1 MHTERDFQLSQA
13 LRALP
18 ARLADPCRLGDVLQ
32 ALGDHAA
39 ALVLLAFS
47 IPAIVPSPGIPA
59 GAIFGTALAFIGLQM
74 CLGRPRLRLPR
85 PLARLSVGRARLE
98 RLVERIAPRL
108 ERVERRLKARAVALA
123 TPGAVRALGLVVFL
137 MAVLIALPIP
147 FGNTLPGLAILAL
160 ALGLAQRDG
169 LAIAAGLG
177 LSLLACVACVALG
190 LGGWELIS
198 RMFGA

>member
-1 MHTERDFQLSQA
+1 MQTERDLHLSQA

-18 ARLADPCRLGDVLQ
+18 ARLADPCRLDDLLL
-32 ALGDHAA
+32 ALGDRAA

-59 GAIFGTALAFIGLQM
+59 GALFGTALAFIGLQM
-74 CLGRPRLRLPR
+74 CLGSPRLRLPR
-85 PLARLSVGRARLE
+85 VLARLSVGRARLE
-98 RLVERIAPRL
+98 RMVERVAPRL

-123 TPGAVRALGLVVFL
+123 TPGAVRALGAVVFL

-169 LAIAAGLG
+169 VAIAAGLG
-177 LSLLACVACVALG
+177 LALLACAVCAALALG
-190 LGGWELIS
+190 GLELIS
-198 RMFGA
+198 RALGG